1 MTSESANRDNDNNNN
16 NGDQNI
22 DRGPI
27 VSALLTFAVAIYR
40 NASHDRI
47 IQLLM
52 SEFGIDEIKQS
63 KHILCD
69 VSKKPYH
76 NRNSS
81 NLRSEKAAHTADICD
96 ILSTLDNDNMPLFVM
111 DSVSFA
117 RLPRINAEDV
127 SYIAVASCIAE
138 TNARLDLMNSL
149 ISENTAR
156 CLQNEERV
164 QYLARQKNNHASYSN
179 VVTGSDNSSQ
189 LHQASSNVSES
200 RQSASKFR
208 LGGLTDAPPSG
219 PFKMPKPPS
228 IAPLF
233 PPGHIPLSSLLS
245 KKSSSTSR
253 ATKVD
258 AGDPQSGT
266 TQPSD
271 GAASSM
277 CSGPQSDVS
286 DVPEHVTS
294 NNNADGHDDTNNH
307 GPNNDQGAASI
318 HGPTTPYG
326 SSNNLHRVSS
336 QVSLDA
342 GGGHQNKE
350 KWKRVSHNRP
360 KANDS
365 LRGSRRLH
373 GTASSN
379 KVSGTSDPHGYLFIS
394 RISRDTKDEDML
406 EWIENL
412 DVNIIDF
419 TRASHI
425 EARSKSFVL
434 TVNIREYHRLLNPD
448 LWPANIQISR
458 YIIPKAQREIVA

>member
-1 MTSESANRDNDNNNN
+1 
-16 NGDQNI
+16 
-22 DRGPI
+22 
-27 VSALLTFAVAIYR
+27 
-40 NASHDRI
+40 
-47 IQLLM
+47 
-52 SEFGIDEIKQS
+52 
-63 KHILCD
+63 
-69 VSKKPYH
+69 
-76 NRNSS
+76 
-81 NLRSEKAAHTADICD
+81 
-96 ILSTLDNDNMPLFVM
+96 MPLFVM

-127 SYIAVASCIAE
+127 SYIAVANRIAE

-228 IAPLF
+228 IARLF

-258 AGDPQSGT
+258 AGDSQSGT
-266 TQPSD
+266 AQTSD

-277 CSGPQSDVS
+277 CSGSQSDVS
-286 DVPEHVTS
+286 DVPEHITS
-294 NNNADGHDDTNNH
+294 NNNADGHDDANNH

-336 QVSLDA
+336 
-342 GGGHQNKE
+342 
-350 KWKRVSHNRP
+350 
-360 KANDS
+360 
-365 LRGSRRLH
+365 
-373 GTASSN
+373 
-379 KVSGTSDPHGYLFIS
+379 
-394 RISRDTKDEDML
+394 
-406 EWIENL
+406 
-412 DVNIIDF
+412 
-419 TRASHI
+419 
-425 EARSKSFVL
+425 
-434 TVNIREYHRLLNPD
+434 
-448 LWPANIQISR
+448 
-458 YIIPKAQREIVA
+458 

>member
-1 MTSESANRDNDNNNN
+1 M
-16 NGDQNI
+16 
-22 DRGPI
+22 
-27 VSALLTFAVAIYR
+27 
-40 NASHDRI
+40 
-47 IQLLM
+47 
-52 SEFGIDEIKQS
+52 
-63 KHILCD
+63 
-69 VSKKPYH
+69 
-76 NRNSS
+76 
-81 NLRSEKAAHTADICD
+81 
-96 ILSTLDNDNMPLFVM
+96 
-111 DSVSFA
+111 
-117 RLPRINAEDV
+117 
-127 SYIAVASCIAE
+127 
-138 TNARLDLMNSL
+138 
-149 ISENTAR
+149 
-156 CLQNEERV
+156 
-164 QYLARQKNNHASYSN
+164 
-179 VVTGSDNSSQ
+179 TGSDNSSQ

-208 LGGLTDAPPSG
+208 LGGLTDAPPSS

-245 KKSSSTSR
+245 KKSSSTSQT
-253 ATKVD
+253 TKVD

-266 TQPSD
+266 ARTSD

-277 CSGPQSDVS
+277 FSGPQSDVS
-286 DVPEHVTS
+286 DAPKHVTS
-294 NNNADGHDDTNNH
+294 NNNTDGHDDTNNH
-307 GPNNDQGAASI
+307 GPNSDQGATSI
-318 HGPTTPYG
+318 HGPTSPYG
-326 SSNNLHRVSS
+326 SSNNIHRISS

-342 GGGHQNKE
+342 FGRHQNSE

-394 RISRDTKDEDML
+394 CISRDTKDEDML

-412 DVNIIDF
+412 NVNIIDF

-434 TVNIREYHRLLNPD
+434 TVNIRGSHRLLNPD
-448 LWPANIQISR
+448 LWHANIPL
-458 YIIPKAQREIVA
+458 YHT

>member
-1 MTSESANRDNDNNNN
+1 
-16 NGDQNI
+16 
-22 DRGPI
+22 
-27 VSALLTFAVAIYR
+27 
-40 NASHDRI
+40 
-47 IQLLM
+47 
-52 SEFGIDEIKQS
+52 
-63 KHILCD
+63 
-69 VSKKPYH
+69 
-76 NRNSS
+76 
-81 NLRSEKAAHTADICD
+81 
-96 ILSTLDNDNMPLFVM
+96 MPLFVM

-117 RLPRINAEDV
+117 RLPSINAEDV
-127 SYIAVASCIAE
+127 SYIAVASRIAE

-164 QYLARQKNNHASYSN
+164 QYLARPKNNHASYSN
-179 VVTGSDNSSQ
+179 VTGSDNSSQ

-200 RQSASKFR
+200 RQSASKLR
-208 LGGLTDAPPSG
+208 LSGLTDAPPSG

-233 PPGHIPLSSLLS
+233 LPGHIPLSSLLS

-253 ATKVD
+253 GTQVD

-266 TQPSD
+266 ARTSD

-294 NNNADGHDDTNNH
+294 NSNADGHDDTNNH
-307 GPNNDQGAASI
+307 GPNSDQGAASI

-342 GGGHQNKE
+342 VGGHQNKE
-350 KWKRVSHNRP
+350 KWNRVSHNRP
-360 KANDS
+360 KANDL

-448 LWPANIQISR
+448 LCPANIQISR

>member
-1 MTSESANRDNDNNNN
+1 ML
-16 NGDQNI
+16 
-22 DRGPI
+22 
-27 VSALLTFAVAIYR
+27 VSL
-40 NASHDRI
+40 AS
-47 IQLLM
+47 L
-52 SEFGIDEIKQS
+52 
-63 KHILCD
+63 
-69 VSKKPYH
+69 
-76 NRNSS
+76 
-81 NLRSEKAAHTADICD
+81 
-96 ILSTLDNDNMPLFVM
+96 
-111 DSVSFA
+111 
-117 RLPRINAEDV
+117 NAEEV
-127 SYIAVASCIAE
+127 SYIAVASRIAE
-138 TNARLDLMNSL
+138 TNARLDMMNSL

-164 QYLARQKNNHASYSN
+164 QYVARQKNNHASYSN

-189 LHQASSNVSES
+189 LHQASSNVSGS

-219 PFKMPKPPS
+219 PFKMPKLPS
-228 IAPLF
+228 IAPLY

-245 KKSSSTSR
+245 IKKSSSTSR
-253 ATKVD
+253 ATKFD

-266 TQPSD
+266 PRTSN
-271 GAASSM
+271 GAATSM

-286 DVPEHVTS
+286 NVQEHVTS
-294 NNNADGHDDTNNH
+294 NNNAVGHDDTNNY

-342 GGGHQNKE
+342 VGGHQNNE

-365 LRGSRRLH
+365 VCGSRRLH
-373 GTASSN
+373 GTASNN
-379 KVSGTSDPHGYLFIS
+379 KVSETSDLHGYLFIS

-406 EWIENL
+406 VWIENL

-425 EARSKSFVL
+425 EARSKYFVL
-434 TVNIREYHRLLNPD
+434 TVNIREYHKLLNPD
-448 LWPANIQISR
+448 LWPANIQIFR